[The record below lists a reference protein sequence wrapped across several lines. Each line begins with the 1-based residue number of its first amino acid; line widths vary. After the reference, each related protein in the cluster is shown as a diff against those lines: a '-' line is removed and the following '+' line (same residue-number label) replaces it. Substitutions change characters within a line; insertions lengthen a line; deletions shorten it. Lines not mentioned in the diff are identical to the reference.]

1 MGHFHKALFTWSIA
15 TAIVFGAVSTPA
27 SARAPNV
34 SNADKV
40 ALKRA
45 VVACKAQARGKRIR
59 WLSRRR
65 YVNNCVTEAMK
76 DRPNM
81 DITTL
86 LKTHPNLTDLPI
98 ERWPGY

>member
-1 MGHFHKALFTWSIA
+1 MHHFQKALFAWSIT
-15 TAIVFGAVSTPA
+15 TAIVLGAVSTPA
-27 SARAPNV
+27 SARAANV
-34 SNADKV
+34 SNADKA

-65 YVNNCVTEAMK
+65 YVNDCVTEAMK

-81 DITTL
+81 NITTL
-86 LKTHPNLTDLPI
+86 LKNHPDLTDLPV
-98 ERWPGY
+98 ERWPGF